1 MDVCNWF
8 GKDTPLEV
16 YATGI
21 PQRLCND
28 LYALSH
34 CIKNFKRYN
43 RFESRSIM
51 ETFFLDINQLVVGSI
66 VLNAAIMASFFGVS
80 LSQRSALH
88 RLEVALNEK
97 NSLLAGTS
105 VAGLLSSSMQEIE
118 DAPNLEVTELLDT
131 ESDDDSPNIEIDR
144 PVLSDSLD
152 YDQVPSGSSISESQI
167 MIFYW

>member
-1 MDVCNWF
+1 
-8 GKDTPLEV
+8 
-16 YATGI
+16 
-21 PQRLCND
+21 
-28 LYALSH
+28 
-34 CIKNFKRYN
+34 
-43 RFESRSIM
+43 M

-131 ESDDDSPNIEIDR
+131 ESDDHFPNIEIDR
-144 PVLSDSLD
+144 PDLSDSLD
-152 YDQVPSGSSISESQI
+152 YDQVPSGSSITESQI
-167 MIFYW
+167 MIFY

>member
-1 MDVCNWF
+1 
-8 GKDTPLEV
+8 
-16 YATGI
+16 
-21 PQRLCND
+21 
-28 LYALSH
+28 
-34 CIKNFKRYN
+34 
-43 RFESRSIM
+43 M

-118 DAPNLEVTELLDT
+118 DAPDLEVTELLDT
-131 ESDDDSPNIEIDR
+131 ESDDVFPNIEIDR

-152 YDQVPSGSSISESQI
+152 YDQVPSVSSISESQI
-167 MIFYW
+167 MIFYWYGIYLGFQRNLSSVLSIKNILNYVLLIVSYWYNLFLSIVARQAG